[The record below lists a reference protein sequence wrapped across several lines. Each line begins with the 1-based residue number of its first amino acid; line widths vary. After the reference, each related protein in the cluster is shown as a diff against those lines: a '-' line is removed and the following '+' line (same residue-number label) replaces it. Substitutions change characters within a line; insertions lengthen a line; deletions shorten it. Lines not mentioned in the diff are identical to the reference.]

1 MTKAKGKVR
10 INVNDIIGKQVGL
23 LKVLSYEGSYYSD
36 TKGGP
41 KMRHTYICKC
51 ECGKIHS
58 VQRGPLKNEIIKSCG
73 CKRRGFNND

>member
-10 INVNDIIGKQVGL
+10 INVNDIIGKQIGL
-23 LKVLSYEGSYYSD
+23 LKVLSYGGSYYSD

-41 KMRHTYICKC
+41 RMRHTYICKC
-51 ECGKIHS
+51 ECGKIYS

-73 CKRRGFNND
+73 CKRRGFSND

>member
-23 LKVLSYEGSYYSD
+23 LKVLSYGGSYYSD

-41 KMRHTYICKC
+41 KMRHTYICEC
-51 ECGKIHS
+51 ECGKIHI